1 MKQENDKIGLSIS
14 DKKIEKVV
22 IAIIV
27 AVLCIPSEIRNG
39 VLGRKLGCI
48 NYIAITFLIYLVYIN
63 IKNIYKKYM
72 IFFYFIIIYY
82 IFTLIFNNE
91 NLFNVL
97 IVICVHLFP
106 LILIGM
112 SINDKIFKNIF
123 YTVIKII
130 NFIIILITVLGLMEF
145 ILGLDIS
152 LYISKFMPDRT
163 QELILFQ
170 KQANVKRLYSF
181 MGHPLFNT
189 QLYLM
194 FFVLNNIY
202 NKYFEK
208 ILSDKILVI
217 ISVIGIA
224 MTASKM
230 GLILISSAI
239 LVITH
244 NKSIIKKVVLISGIL
259 LIAMYTG
266 IFNNTIERFMEGS
279 ITTGRAE
286 TWQAVLKSG
295 LYPIKLLSGYGHEFT
310 FTFNNY
316 LPWASAAFEYPIRM
330 FSLELGIVMAV
341 LIYICIGVIP
351 ILILLKRNHVYL
363 LISYMIIFIDV
374 NSYNGLAL
382 ASDYMFIFS
391 IFIFIILNTSRL
403 IKKQNLVAYN

>member
-63 IKNIYKKYM
+63 IKNINKKYM
-72 IFFYFIIIYY
+72 IFLYFIIIYY

-152 LYISKFMPDRT
+152 IYISKFMPDRT

>member
-72 IFFYFIIIYY
+72 IFLYFIIIYY

>member
-1 MKQENDKIGLSIS
+1 
-14 DKKIEKVV
+14 
-22 IAIIV
+22 
-27 AVLCIPSEIRNG
+27 
-39 VLGRKLGCI
+39 
-48 NYIAITFLIYLVYIN
+48 
-63 IKNIYKKYM
+63 
-72 IFFYFIIIYY
+72 
-82 IFTLIFNNE
+82 
-91 NLFNVL
+91 
-97 IVICVHLFP
+97 
-106 LILIGM
+106 
-112 SINDKIFKNIF
+112 
-123 YTVIKII
+123 
-130 NFIIILITVLGLMEF
+130 
-145 ILGLDIS
+145 
-152 LYISKFMPDRT
+152 
-163 QELILFQ
+163 
-170 KQANVKRLYSF
+170 
-181 MGHPLFNT
+181 
-189 QLYLM
+189 
-194 FFVLNNIY
+194 
-202 NKYFEK
+202 
-208 ILSDKILVI
+208 
-217 ISVIGIA
+217 